1 MQRDFVCNVTLG
13 NVGSIFQEMIWGGN
27 PQSMIK
33 EPRLS
38 MFDLL
43 TCLSNVIDLVS
54 PTVVNHHSR
63 VAYISLK
70 LGEELG
76 LPQPKQTQLAIAGL
90 LHDIGAL
97 SLQERLE
104 SLEFD
109 FSDSKRHAER
119 GYYFL
124 EAFDPLAHVAK
135 RIRYHHVP
143 WNYGEGIASNGE
155 EIPFSSHILNL
166 ADRVAVLINHSKPI
180 LSQAEDIRRKIKDR
194 SGSLFV
200 PEIANAFCDLS
211 TREYFWFDL
220 ASPATSI
227 VVVVSETL
235 SPHGVELSMTEL
247 TGLGNLIRRIIDFR
261 APFTASH
268 SLRVASVAEALA
280 GIARFSKREQN
291 MIKVAGYIHDL
302 GKLAVPG
309 EILRKPG
316 RLNESEFNIVKSH
329 TFHSYRALEPLYE
342 LHTINQWASFHHERM
357 DGKGYPFRHKGADL
371 PLGSRI
377 MSVADAFSALT
388 EDRPYRTSMRCKD
401 ALQIV
406 RDMAKEGALD
416 PNIVSMLAQNAEEI
430 YDICMITGISAIEDY
445 KQLTT

>member
-1 MQRDFVCNVTLG
+1 
-13 NVGSIFQEMIWGGN
+13 MI
-27 PQSMIK
+27 M

-38 MFDLL
+38 MLDLI
-43 TCLSNVIDLVS
+43 TCLSNVIDLIS
-54 PTVVNHHSR
+54 PTVVNHHSH

-76 LPQPKQTQLAIAGL
+76 LPQPKQAQLAISGL

-97 SLQERLE
+97 SLKERLE
-104 SLEFD
+104 SLKFD
-109 FSDSKRHAER
+109 FTDSQRHAER
-119 GYYFL
+119 GYYYL
-124 EAFDPLAHVAK
+124 KVFDPLAHVAEH
-135 RIRYHHVP
+135 IRHHHTP
-143 WNYGEGIASNGE
+143 WNYGEGLTSNDE
-155 EIPFSSHILNL
+155 AIPFSSHILNL
-166 ADRVAVLINHSKPI
+166 ADRVAVLIKHDKPI
-180 LSQAEDIRRKIKDR
+180 LSQVEDIRKKIEDR

-200 PEIANAFCDLS
+200 PEIVSAFCDLS
-211 TREYFWFDL
+211 AREYFWFDL

-227 VVVVSETL
+227 AMVVSETL
-235 SPHGVELSMTEL
+235 SPQSVELSMTEL
-247 TGLGNLIRRIIDFR
+247 IGLGNLIRRVIDFR

-291 MIKVAGYIHDL
+291 MIEVAGYIHDL

-316 RLNESEFNIVKSH
+316 KLNESEFSVVKSH

-342 LHTINQWASFHHERM
+342 LHTVNQWASFRHECM
-357 DGKGYPFRHKGADL
+357 YGKGYPFRHKGADL

-377 MSVADAFSALT
+377 MSVADVFSALT
-388 EDRPYRTSMRCKD
+388 EDRPYRTSMQCED

-406 RDMAKEGALD
+406 QNMARKGGLD
-416 PNIVSMLAQNAEEI
+416 PDIVSMLAQNAEEI
-430 YDICMITGISAIEDY
+430 YDICMTTGVSSIEDY
-445 KQLTT
+445 KRVTT